1 MSEAEAVELIA
12 MYLDNL
18 VVSISVYLSIT
29 FAFLVVS
36 HTVGSRLSQ
45 FQATV
50 VSVLYIV
57 AALTMYGARLIN
69 QLWIESLLS
78 SNPIVLRTESLKF
91 VMNMKFWKTALAVL
105 IFSGILVSLYYSHDA
120 RQNTRPVQ

>member
-12 MYLDNL
+12 AYLDGL

-50 VSVLYIV
+50 VSVLYVV
-57 AALTMYGARLIN
+57 AALTIYGAMLIN
-69 QLWIESLLS
+69 QLWIESVLE

-91 VMNMKFWKTALAVL
+91 VMNMNFWKSALVVL
-105 IFSGILVSLYYSHDA
+105 VFSGVFVSLYYAHDA
-120 RQNTRPVQ
+120 RRSARPE